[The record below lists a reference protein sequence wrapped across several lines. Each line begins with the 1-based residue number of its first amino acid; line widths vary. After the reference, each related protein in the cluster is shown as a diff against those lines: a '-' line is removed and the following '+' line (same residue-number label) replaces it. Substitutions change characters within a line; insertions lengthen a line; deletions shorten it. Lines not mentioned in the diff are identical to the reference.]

1 MKKKRSWKQLKKDIY
16 RARAIYLM
24 ILPVVV
30 WFLLF
35 QYWPMTWL
43 SISFFDYN
51 LYLGFVGS
59 KFVGFQNF
67 IKFFTGM
74 DFWRLMRNVLLLNF
88 YALLVGFPA
97 PIIFA
102 LFLNEMRSAKVKK
115 VIQTVSFLPYFI
127 SMVAFVSLV
136 TEFLSPSTGLSAD
149 ILKFFGKEPIYFL
162 GDAKYFRTIMVFSGI
177 WQTMAAQGRTAP
189 LVMAGPPGLTDVVRT
204 FYAVAGPL
212 PFELRLKELPDC
224 KGEFEVPAG
233 CVQAFPL
240 KHRVPCCGYA
250 FTLPRA
256 GKFDPQRAKAA
267 GIPVRYW
274 STLQSGQL
282 VGGFLPSQVLGPPR
296 RGLKVVY
303 ATDTRPCAALRRAA
317 QDADLLLMDSTYA
330 DDADLPKAKLY
341 GHSTCRETGVLA
353 AEANVCRLWL
363 THYSAAVTDLAP
375 GLAAAQQAFPTAAA
389 GVDGMRLTLNFD
401 PD

>member
-177 WQTMAAQGRTAP
+177 WQTMGYSAIVYLSALTAVDVNLYEAAMVDGANRWNRLIHITIPCIMPTIVVMFILRIGSLINANFEKIYLFQNSANLEVSEVIQTWVYKRGMVKYDYSMGTTAG
-189 LVMAGPPGLTDVVRT
+189 LFNGIVALILVVMANWLSKRYSDS
-204 FYAVAGPL
+204 
-212 PFELRLKELPDC
+212 
-224 KGEFEVPAG
+224 
-233 CVQAFPL
+233 
-240 KHRVPCCGYA
+240 
-250 FTLPRA
+250 
-256 GKFDPQRAKAA
+256 A
-267 GIPVRYW
+267 GIW
-274 STLQSGQL
+274 
-282 VGGFLPSQVLGPPR
+282 
-296 RGLKVVY
+296 
-303 ATDTRPCAALRRAA
+303 
-317 QDADLLLMDSTYA
+317 
-330 DDADLPKAKLY
+330 
-341 GHSTCRETGVLA
+341 
-353 AEANVCRLWL
+353 
-363 THYSAAVTDLAP
+363 
-375 GLAAAQQAFPTAAA
+375 
-389 GVDGMRLTLNFD
+389 
-401 PD
+401 

>member
-51 LYLGFVGS
+51 LYLGFAGS

-177 WQTMAAQGRTAP
+177 WQTMGYSAIVYLSALTAVDVNLYEAAMVDGANRWNRLTHITIPCIMPTIVVMFILRIGSLINANFEKIYLFQNSANLEVSEVIQTWVYKRGMVKYDYSMGTTAG
-189 LVMAGPPGLTDVVRT
+189 LFNGIVALILVVMAN
-204 FYAVAGPL
+204 
-212 PFELRLKELPDC
+212 RLSKRYSDS
-224 KGEFEVPAG
+224 
-233 CVQAFPL
+233 
-240 KHRVPCCGYA
+240 
-250 FTLPRA
+250 
-256 GKFDPQRAKAA
+256 A
-267 GIPVRYW
+267 GIW
-274 STLQSGQL
+274 
-282 VGGFLPSQVLGPPR
+282 
-296 RGLKVVY
+296 
-303 ATDTRPCAALRRAA
+303 
-317 QDADLLLMDSTYA
+317 
-330 DDADLPKAKLY
+330 
-341 GHSTCRETGVLA
+341 
-353 AEANVCRLWL
+353 
-363 THYSAAVTDLAP
+363 
-375 GLAAAQQAFPTAAA
+375 
-389 GVDGMRLTLNFD
+389 
-401 PD
+401 

>member
-162 GDAKYFRTIMVFSGI
+162 GDAKYFRIIMVFSGI
-177 WQTMAAQGRTAP
+177 WQTMGYSAIVYLSALTAVDVNLYEAAMVDGANRWNRLIHITIPCIMPTIVVMFILRIGSLINANFEKIYLFQNSANLEVSEVIQTWVYKRGMVKYDYSMGTTAG
-189 LVMAGPPGLTDVVRT
+189 LFNGIVALILVVMAN
-204 FYAVAGPL
+204 
-212 PFELRLKELPDC
+212 RLSKRYSDS
-224 KGEFEVPAG
+224 
-233 CVQAFPL
+233 
-240 KHRVPCCGYA
+240 
-250 FTLPRA
+250 
-256 GKFDPQRAKAA
+256 A
-267 GIPVRYW
+267 GIW
-274 STLQSGQL
+274 
-282 VGGFLPSQVLGPPR
+282 
-296 RGLKVVY
+296 
-303 ATDTRPCAALRRAA
+303 
-317 QDADLLLMDSTYA
+317 
-330 DDADLPKAKLY
+330 
-341 GHSTCRETGVLA
+341 
-353 AEANVCRLWL
+353 
-363 THYSAAVTDLAP
+363 
-375 GLAAAQQAFPTAAA
+375 
-389 GVDGMRLTLNFD
+389 
-401 PD
+401 

>member
-102 LFLNEMRSAKVKK
+102 LFLNETRSAKVKK

-177 WQTMAAQGRTAP
+177 WQTMGYSAIVYLSALTAVDVNLYEAAMVDGANRWNRLIHITIPCIMPTIVVMFILRIGSLINANFEKIYLFQNSANLEVSEVIQTWVYKRGMVKYDYSMGTTAG
-189 LVMAGPPGLTDVVRT
+189 LFNGIVALILVVMAN
-204 FYAVAGPL
+204 
-212 PFELRLKELPDC
+212 RLSKRYSDS
-224 KGEFEVPAG
+224 
-233 CVQAFPL
+233 
-240 KHRVPCCGYA
+240 
-250 FTLPRA
+250 
-256 GKFDPQRAKAA
+256 A
-267 GIPVRYW
+267 GIW
-274 STLQSGQL
+274 
-282 VGGFLPSQVLGPPR
+282 
-296 RGLKVVY
+296 
-303 ATDTRPCAALRRAA
+303 
-317 QDADLLLMDSTYA
+317 
-330 DDADLPKAKLY
+330 
-341 GHSTCRETGVLA
+341 
-353 AEANVCRLWL
+353 
-363 THYSAAVTDLAP
+363 
-375 GLAAAQQAFPTAAA
+375 
-389 GVDGMRLTLNFD
+389 
-401 PD
+401 

>member
-162 GDAKYFRTIMVFSGI
+162 GDAKYFQTIMVFSGI
-177 WQTMAAQGRTAP
+177 WQTMGYSAIVYLSALTAVDVNLYEAAMVDGANRWNRLIHITIPCIMPTIVVMFILRIGSLINANFEKIYLFQNSANLEVSEVIQTWVYKRGMVKYDYSMGTTAG
-189 LVMAGPPGLTDVVRT
+189 LFNGIVALILVVMAN
-204 FYAVAGPL
+204 
-212 PFELRLKELPDC
+212 RLSKRYSDS
-224 KGEFEVPAG
+224 
-233 CVQAFPL
+233 
-240 KHRVPCCGYA
+240 
-250 FTLPRA
+250 
-256 GKFDPQRAKAA
+256 A
-267 GIPVRYW
+267 GIW
-274 STLQSGQL
+274 
-282 VGGFLPSQVLGPPR
+282 
-296 RGLKVVY
+296 
-303 ATDTRPCAALRRAA
+303 
-317 QDADLLLMDSTYA
+317 
-330 DDADLPKAKLY
+330 
-341 GHSTCRETGVLA
+341 
-353 AEANVCRLWL
+353 
-363 THYSAAVTDLAP
+363 
-375 GLAAAQQAFPTAAA
+375 
-389 GVDGMRLTLNFD
+389 
-401 PD
+401 

>member
-1 MKKKRSWKQLKKDIY
+1 MKKKRSWKQMKKDIY

-177 WQTMAAQGRTAP
+177 WQTMGYSAIVYLSALTAVDVNLYEAAMVDGANRWNRLIHITIPCIMPTIVVMFILRIGSLINANFEKIYLFQNSANLEVSEVIQTWVYKRGMVKYDYSMGTTAG
-189 LVMAGPPGLTDVVRT
+189 LFNGIVALILVVMAN
-204 FYAVAGPL
+204 
-212 PFELRLKELPDC
+212 RLSKRYSDS
-224 KGEFEVPAG
+224 
-233 CVQAFPL
+233 
-240 KHRVPCCGYA
+240 
-250 FTLPRA
+250 
-256 GKFDPQRAKAA
+256 A
-267 GIPVRYW
+267 GIW
-274 STLQSGQL
+274 
-282 VGGFLPSQVLGPPR
+282 
-296 RGLKVVY
+296 
-303 ATDTRPCAALRRAA
+303 
-317 QDADLLLMDSTYA
+317 
-330 DDADLPKAKLY
+330 
-341 GHSTCRETGVLA
+341 
-353 AEANVCRLWL
+353 
-363 THYSAAVTDLAP
+363 
-375 GLAAAQQAFPTAAA
+375 
-389 GVDGMRLTLNFD
+389 
-401 PD
+401 

>member
-43 SISFFDYN
+43 SISCFDYN

-177 WQTMAAQGRTAP
+177 WQTMGYSAIVYLSALTAVDVNLYEAAMVDGANRWNRLIHITIPCIMPTIVVMFILRIGSLINANFEKIYLFQNSANLEVSEVIQTWVYKRGMVKYDYSMGTTAG
-189 LVMAGPPGLTDVVRT
+189 LFNGIVALILVVMAN
-204 FYAVAGPL
+204 
-212 PFELRLKELPDC
+212 RLSKRYSDS
-224 KGEFEVPAG
+224 
-233 CVQAFPL
+233 
-240 KHRVPCCGYA
+240 
-250 FTLPRA
+250 
-256 GKFDPQRAKAA
+256 A
-267 GIPVRYW
+267 GIW
-274 STLQSGQL
+274 
-282 VGGFLPSQVLGPPR
+282 
-296 RGLKVVY
+296 
-303 ATDTRPCAALRRAA
+303 
-317 QDADLLLMDSTYA
+317 
-330 DDADLPKAKLY
+330 
-341 GHSTCRETGVLA
+341 
-353 AEANVCRLWL
+353 
-363 THYSAAVTDLAP
+363 
-375 GLAAAQQAFPTAAA
+375 
-389 GVDGMRLTLNFD
+389 
-401 PD
+401 

>member
-1 MKKKRSWKQLKKDIY
+1 MRMKKKRSWKQLKKDIY

-177 WQTMAAQGRTAP
+177 WQTMGYSAIVYLSALTAVDVNLYEAAMVDGANRWNRLIHITIPCIMPTIVVMFILRIGSLINANFEKIYLFQNSANLEVSEVIQTWVYKRGMVKYDYSMGTTAG
-189 LVMAGPPGLTDVVRT
+189 LFNGIVALILVVMAN
-204 FYAVAGPL
+204 
-212 PFELRLKELPDC
+212 RLSKRYSDS
-224 KGEFEVPAG
+224 
-233 CVQAFPL
+233 
-240 KHRVPCCGYA
+240 
-250 FTLPRA
+250 
-256 GKFDPQRAKAA
+256 A
-267 GIPVRYW
+267 GIW
-274 STLQSGQL
+274 
-282 VGGFLPSQVLGPPR
+282 
-296 RGLKVVY
+296 
-303 ATDTRPCAALRRAA
+303 
-317 QDADLLLMDSTYA
+317 
-330 DDADLPKAKLY
+330 
-341 GHSTCRETGVLA
+341 
-353 AEANVCRLWL
+353 
-363 THYSAAVTDLAP
+363 
-375 GLAAAQQAFPTAAA
+375 
-389 GVDGMRLTLNFD
+389 
-401 PD
+401 

>member
-177 WQTMAAQGRTAP
+177 WQTMGYSAIVYLSALTAVDVNLYEAAMVDGANRWNRLIHITIPCIMPTIVVMFILRIGSLINANFEKIYLFQNSANLEVSEVIQTWVYKRGMVKYDYSMGTTAG
-189 LVMAGPPGLTDVVRT
+189 LFNGIVALILVVMAN
-204 FYAVAGPL
+204 
-212 PFELRLKELPDC
+212 RLSKRYSDS
-224 KGEFEVPAG
+224 
-233 CVQAFPL
+233 
-240 KHRVPCCGYA
+240 
-250 FTLPRA
+250 
-256 GKFDPQRAKAA
+256 A
-267 GIPVRYW
+267 GIW
-274 STLQSGQL
+274 Q
-282 VGGFLPSQVLGPPR
+282 R
-296 RGLKVVY
+296 R
-303 ATDTRPCAALRRAA
+303 
-317 QDADLLLMDSTYA
+317 M
-330 DDADLPKAKLY
+330 
-341 GHSTCRETGVLA
+341 
-353 AEANVCRLWL
+353 
-363 THYSAAVTDLAP
+363 
-375 GLAAAQQAFPTAAA
+375 
-389 GVDGMRLTLNFD
+389 
-401 PD
+401 

>member
-162 GDAKYFRTIMVFSGI
+162 GDAKYFRTIIEFSGI
-177 WQTMAAQGRTAP
+177 WQTMGYSAIVYLSALTAVDVNLYEAAMVDGANRWNRLIHITIPCIMPTIVVMFILRIGSLINANFEKIYLFQNSANLEVSEVIQTWVYKRGMVKYDYSMGTTAG
-189 LVMAGPPGLTDVVRT
+189 LFNGIVALILVVMAN
-204 FYAVAGPL
+204 
-212 PFELRLKELPDC
+212 RLSKRYSDS
-224 KGEFEVPAG
+224 
-233 CVQAFPL
+233 
-240 KHRVPCCGYA
+240 
-250 FTLPRA
+250 
-256 GKFDPQRAKAA
+256 A
-267 GIPVRYW
+267 GIW
-274 STLQSGQL
+274 
-282 VGGFLPSQVLGPPR
+282 
-296 RGLKVVY
+296 
-303 ATDTRPCAALRRAA
+303 
-317 QDADLLLMDSTYA
+317 
-330 DDADLPKAKLY
+330 
-341 GHSTCRETGVLA
+341 
-353 AEANVCRLWL
+353 
-363 THYSAAVTDLAP
+363 
-375 GLAAAQQAFPTAAA
+375 
-389 GVDGMRLTLNFD
+389 
-401 PD
+401 

>member
-51 LYLGFVGS
+51 LYLGFAGS

-177 WQTMAAQGRTAP
+177 WQAMGYSAIVYLSALTAVDVNLYEAAMVDGANRWNRLIHITIPCIMPTIVVMFILRIGSLINANFEKIYLFQNSANLEVSEVIQTWVYKRGMVKYDYSMGTTAG
-189 LVMAGPPGLTDVVRT
+189 LFNGIVALILVVMAN
-204 FYAVAGPL
+204 
-212 PFELRLKELPDC
+212 RLSKRYSDS
-224 KGEFEVPAG
+224 
-233 CVQAFPL
+233 
-240 KHRVPCCGYA
+240 
-250 FTLPRA
+250 
-256 GKFDPQRAKAA
+256 A
-267 GIPVRYW
+267 GIW
-274 STLQSGQL
+274 
-282 VGGFLPSQVLGPPR
+282 
-296 RGLKVVY
+296 
-303 ATDTRPCAALRRAA
+303 
-317 QDADLLLMDSTYA
+317 
-330 DDADLPKAKLY
+330 
-341 GHSTCRETGVLA
+341 
-353 AEANVCRLWL
+353 
-363 THYSAAVTDLAP
+363 
-375 GLAAAQQAFPTAAA
+375 
-389 GVDGMRLTLNFD
+389 
-401 PD
+401 

>member
-30 WFLLF
+30 WFLQF

-177 WQTMAAQGRTAP
+177 WQTMGYSAIVYLSALTAVDVNLYEAAMVDGANRWNRLIHITIPCIMPTIVVMFILRIGSLINANFEKIYLFQNSANLEVSEVIQTWVYKRGMVKYDYSMGTTAG
-189 LVMAGPPGLTDVVRT
+189 LFNGIVALILVVMAN
-204 FYAVAGPL
+204 
-212 PFELRLKELPDC
+212 RLSKRYSDS
-224 KGEFEVPAG
+224 
-233 CVQAFPL
+233 
-240 KHRVPCCGYA
+240 
-250 FTLPRA
+250 
-256 GKFDPQRAKAA
+256 A
-267 GIPVRYW
+267 GIW
-274 STLQSGQL
+274 
-282 VGGFLPSQVLGPPR
+282 
-296 RGLKVVY
+296 
-303 ATDTRPCAALRRAA
+303 
-317 QDADLLLMDSTYA
+317 
-330 DDADLPKAKLY
+330 
-341 GHSTCRETGVLA
+341 
-353 AEANVCRLWL
+353 
-363 THYSAAVTDLAP
+363 
-375 GLAAAQQAFPTAAA
+375 
-389 GVDGMRLTLNFD
+389 
-401 PD
+401 

>member
-136 TEFLSPSTGLSAD
+136 TEFLSPSSGLSAD

-177 WQTMAAQGRTAP
+177 WQTMGYSAIVYLSALTAVDVNLYEAAMVDGANRWNRLIHITIPCIMPTIVVMFILRIGSLINANFEKIYLFQNSANLEVSEVIQTWVYKRGMVKYDYSMGTTAG
-189 LVMAGPPGLTDVVRT
+189 LFNGIVALILVVMAN
-204 FYAVAGPL
+204 
-212 PFELRLKELPDC
+212 RLSKRYSDS
-224 KGEFEVPAG
+224 
-233 CVQAFPL
+233 
-240 KHRVPCCGYA
+240 
-250 FTLPRA
+250 
-256 GKFDPQRAKAA
+256 A
-267 GIPVRYW
+267 GIW
-274 STLQSGQL
+274 
-282 VGGFLPSQVLGPPR
+282 
-296 RGLKVVY
+296 
-303 ATDTRPCAALRRAA
+303 
-317 QDADLLLMDSTYA
+317 
-330 DDADLPKAKLY
+330 
-341 GHSTCRETGVLA
+341 
-353 AEANVCRLWL
+353 
-363 THYSAAVTDLAP
+363 
-375 GLAAAQQAFPTAAA
+375 
-389 GVDGMRLTLNFD
+389 
-401 PD
+401 

>member
-24 ILPVVV
+24 ILPVIV

-51 LYLGFVGS
+51 LYLGFTGS

-67 IKFFTGM
+67 AKFFTGM

-136 TEFLSPSTGLSAD
+136 TDFLSPSTGLSAD

-177 WQTMAAQGRTAP
+177 WQTMGYSAIVYLSALTAVDVNLYEAAMVDGANRWNRLIHITIPCIMPTIVVMFILRIGSLINANFEKIYLFQNSANLEVSEVIQTWVYKRGMVKYDYSMGTTAG
-189 LVMAGPPGLTDVVRT
+189 LFNGIVALILVVMAN
-204 FYAVAGPL
+204 
-212 PFELRLKELPDC
+212 RLSKRYSDS
-224 KGEFEVPAG
+224 
-233 CVQAFPL
+233 
-240 KHRVPCCGYA
+240 
-250 FTLPRA
+250 
-256 GKFDPQRAKAA
+256 A
-267 GIPVRYW
+267 GIW
-274 STLQSGQL
+274 
-282 VGGFLPSQVLGPPR
+282 
-296 RGLKVVY
+296 
-303 ATDTRPCAALRRAA
+303 
-317 QDADLLLMDSTYA
+317 
-330 DDADLPKAKLY
+330 
-341 GHSTCRETGVLA
+341 
-353 AEANVCRLWL
+353 
-363 THYSAAVTDLAP
+363 
-375 GLAAAQQAFPTAAA
+375 
-389 GVDGMRLTLNFD
+389 
-401 PD
+401 

>member
-74 DFWRLMRNVLLLNF
+74 DFLRLMRHVLLLNF

-177 WQTMAAQGRTAP
+177 WQTMGYSAIVYLSALTAVDVNLYEAAMVDGANRWNRLIHITIPCIMPTIVVMFILRIGSLINANFEKIYLFQNSANLEVSEVIQTWVYKRGMVKYDYSMGTTAG
-189 LVMAGPPGLTDVVRT
+189 LFNGIVALILVVMAN
-204 FYAVAGPL
+204 
-212 PFELRLKELPDC
+212 RLSKRYSDS
-224 KGEFEVPAG
+224 
-233 CVQAFPL
+233 
-240 KHRVPCCGYA
+240 
-250 FTLPRA
+250 
-256 GKFDPQRAKAA
+256 A
-267 GIPVRYW
+267 GIW
-274 STLQSGQL
+274 
-282 VGGFLPSQVLGPPR
+282 
-296 RGLKVVY
+296 
-303 ATDTRPCAALRRAA
+303 
-317 QDADLLLMDSTYA
+317 
-330 DDADLPKAKLY
+330 
-341 GHSTCRETGVLA
+341 
-353 AEANVCRLWL
+353 
-363 THYSAAVTDLAP
+363 
-375 GLAAAQQAFPTAAA
+375 
-389 GVDGMRLTLNFD
+389 
-401 PD
+401 

>member
-43 SISFFDYN
+43 FISFFDYN

-177 WQTMAAQGRTAP
+177 WQTMGYSAIVYLSALTAVDVNLYEAAMVDGANRWNRLIHITIPCIMPTIVVMFILRIGSLINANFEKIYLFQNSANLEVSEVIQTWVYKRGMVKYDYSMGTTAG
-189 LVMAGPPGLTDVVRT
+189 LFNGIVALILVVMAN
-204 FYAVAGPL
+204 
-212 PFELRLKELPDC
+212 RLSKRYSDS
-224 KGEFEVPAG
+224 
-233 CVQAFPL
+233 
-240 KHRVPCCGYA
+240 
-250 FTLPRA
+250 
-256 GKFDPQRAKAA
+256 A
-267 GIPVRYW
+267 GIW
-274 STLQSGQL
+274 
-282 VGGFLPSQVLGPPR
+282 
-296 RGLKVVY
+296 
-303 ATDTRPCAALRRAA
+303 
-317 QDADLLLMDSTYA
+317 
-330 DDADLPKAKLY
+330 
-341 GHSTCRETGVLA
+341 
-353 AEANVCRLWL
+353 
-363 THYSAAVTDLAP
+363 
-375 GLAAAQQAFPTAAA
+375 
-389 GVDGMRLTLNFD
+389 
-401 PD
+401 

>member
-51 LYLGFVGS
+51 LYLGFTGS

-67 IKFFTGM
+67 AKFFTGM

-177 WQTMAAQGRTAP
+177 WQTMGYSAIVYLSALTAVDVNLYEAAMVDGANRWNRLIHITIPCIMPTIVVMFILRIGSLINANFEKIYLFQNSANLEVSEVIQTWVYKRGMVKYDYSMGTTAG
-189 LVMAGPPGLTDVVRT
+189 LFNGIVALILVVMAN
-204 FYAVAGPL
+204 
-212 PFELRLKELPDC
+212 RLSKRYSDS
-224 KGEFEVPAG
+224 
-233 CVQAFPL
+233 
-240 KHRVPCCGYA
+240 
-250 FTLPRA
+250 
-256 GKFDPQRAKAA
+256 A
-267 GIPVRYW
+267 GIW
-274 STLQSGQL
+274 
-282 VGGFLPSQVLGPPR
+282 
-296 RGLKVVY
+296 
-303 ATDTRPCAALRRAA
+303 
-317 QDADLLLMDSTYA
+317 
-330 DDADLPKAKLY
+330 
-341 GHSTCRETGVLA
+341 
-353 AEANVCRLWL
+353 
-363 THYSAAVTDLAP
+363 
-375 GLAAAQQAFPTAAA
+375 
-389 GVDGMRLTLNFD
+389 
-401 PD
+401 

>member
-43 SISFFDYN
+43 SITFFDYN

-177 WQTMAAQGRTAP
+177 WQTMGYSAIVYLSALTAVDVNLYEAAMVDGANRWNRLIHITIPCIMPTIVVMFILRIGSLINANFEKIYLFQNSANLEVSEVIQTWVYKRGMVKYDYSMGTTAG
-189 LVMAGPPGLTDVVRT
+189 LFNGIVALILVVMAN
-204 FYAVAGPL
+204 
-212 PFELRLKELPDC
+212 RLSKRYSDS
-224 KGEFEVPAG
+224 
-233 CVQAFPL
+233 
-240 KHRVPCCGYA
+240 
-250 FTLPRA
+250 
-256 GKFDPQRAKAA
+256 A
-267 GIPVRYW
+267 GIW
-274 STLQSGQL
+274 
-282 VGGFLPSQVLGPPR
+282 
-296 RGLKVVY
+296 
-303 ATDTRPCAALRRAA
+303 
-317 QDADLLLMDSTYA
+317 
-330 DDADLPKAKLY
+330 
-341 GHSTCRETGVLA
+341 
-353 AEANVCRLWL
+353 
-363 THYSAAVTDLAP
+363 
-375 GLAAAQQAFPTAAA
+375 
-389 GVDGMRLTLNFD
+389 
-401 PD
+401 

>member
-35 QYWPMTWL
+35 QYWLMTWL

-177 WQTMAAQGRTAP
+177 WQTMGYSAIVYLSALTAVDVNLYEAAMVDGANRWNRLIHITIPCIMPTIVVMFILRIGSLINANFEKIYLFQNSANLEVSEVIQTWVYKRGMVKYDYSMGTTAG
-189 LVMAGPPGLTDVVRT
+189 LFKGIVALILVVMAN
-204 FYAVAGPL
+204 
-212 PFELRLKELPDC
+212 RLSKRYSDS
-224 KGEFEVPAG
+224 
-233 CVQAFPL
+233 
-240 KHRVPCCGYA
+240 
-250 FTLPRA
+250 
-256 GKFDPQRAKAA
+256 A
-267 GIPVRYW
+267 GIW
-274 STLQSGQL
+274 
-282 VGGFLPSQVLGPPR
+282 
-296 RGLKVVY
+296 
-303 ATDTRPCAALRRAA
+303 
-317 QDADLLLMDSTYA
+317 
-330 DDADLPKAKLY
+330 
-341 GHSTCRETGVLA
+341 
-353 AEANVCRLWL
+353 
-363 THYSAAVTDLAP
+363 
-375 GLAAAQQAFPTAAA
+375 
-389 GVDGMRLTLNFD
+389 
-401 PD
+401 

>member
-1 MKKKRSWKQLKKDIY
+1 MKKKRSRKQLKKDIY

-177 WQTMAAQGRTAP
+177 WQTMGYSAIVYLSALTAVDVNLYEAAMVDGANRWNRLIHITIPCIMPTIVVMFILRIGSLINANFEKIYLFQNSANLEVSEVIQTWVYKRGMVKYDYSMGTTAG
-189 LVMAGPPGLTDVVRT
+189 LFNGIVALILVVMAN
-204 FYAVAGPL
+204 
-212 PFELRLKELPDC
+212 RLSKRYSDS
-224 KGEFEVPAG
+224 
-233 CVQAFPL
+233 
-240 KHRVPCCGYA
+240 
-250 FTLPRA
+250 
-256 GKFDPQRAKAA
+256 A
-267 GIPVRYW
+267 GIW
-274 STLQSGQL
+274 
-282 VGGFLPSQVLGPPR
+282 
-296 RGLKVVY
+296 
-303 ATDTRPCAALRRAA
+303 
-317 QDADLLLMDSTYA
+317 
-330 DDADLPKAKLY
+330 
-341 GHSTCRETGVLA
+341 
-353 AEANVCRLWL
+353 
-363 THYSAAVTDLAP
+363 
-375 GLAAAQQAFPTAAA
+375 
-389 GVDGMRLTLNFD
+389 
-401 PD
+401 

>member
-51 LYLGFVGS
+51 LYLGFAGS

-102 LFLNEMRSAKVKK
+102 LFLNEMRLAKVKK

-177 WQTMAAQGRTAP
+177 WQTMGYSAIVYLSTLTAVDVNLYEAAMVDGANRWNRLIHITIPCIMPTIVVMFILRIGSLINANFEKIYLFQNSANLEVSEVIQTWVYKRGMVKYDYSMGTTAG
-189 LVMAGPPGLTDVVRT
+189 LFNGIVALILVVMAN
-204 FYAVAGPL
+204 
-212 PFELRLKELPDC
+212 RLSKRYSDS
-224 KGEFEVPAG
+224 
-233 CVQAFPL
+233 
-240 KHRVPCCGYA
+240 
-250 FTLPRA
+250 
-256 GKFDPQRAKAA
+256 A
-267 GIPVRYW
+267 GIW
-274 STLQSGQL
+274 
-282 VGGFLPSQVLGPPR
+282 
-296 RGLKVVY
+296 
-303 ATDTRPCAALRRAA
+303 
-317 QDADLLLMDSTYA
+317 
-330 DDADLPKAKLY
+330 
-341 GHSTCRETGVLA
+341 
-353 AEANVCRLWL
+353 
-363 THYSAAVTDLAP
+363 
-375 GLAAAQQAFPTAAA
+375 
-389 GVDGMRLTLNFD
+389 
-401 PD
+401 

>member
-127 SMVAFVSLV
+127 SMVAFVSLM

-177 WQTMAAQGRTAP
+177 WQTMGYSAIVYLSALTAVDVNLYEAAMVDGANRWNRLIHITIPCIMPTIVVMFILRIGSLINANFEKIYLFQNSANLEVSEVIQTWVYKRGMVKYDYSMGTTAG
-189 LVMAGPPGLTDVVRT
+189 LFNGIVALILVVMAN
-204 FYAVAGPL
+204 
-212 PFELRLKELPDC
+212 RLSKRYSDS
-224 KGEFEVPAG
+224 
-233 CVQAFPL
+233 
-240 KHRVPCCGYA
+240 
-250 FTLPRA
+250 
-256 GKFDPQRAKAA
+256 A
-267 GIPVRYW
+267 GIW
-274 STLQSGQL
+274 
-282 VGGFLPSQVLGPPR
+282 
-296 RGLKVVY
+296 
-303 ATDTRPCAALRRAA
+303 
-317 QDADLLLMDSTYA
+317 
-330 DDADLPKAKLY
+330 
-341 GHSTCRETGVLA
+341 
-353 AEANVCRLWL
+353 
-363 THYSAAVTDLAP
+363 
-375 GLAAAQQAFPTAAA
+375 
-389 GVDGMRLTLNFD
+389 
-401 PD
+401 

>member
-1 MKKKRSWKQLKKDIY
+1 MKKKRSWEQLEKDIY
-16 RARAIYLM
+16 PARAIYLM

-177 WQTMAAQGRTAP
+177 WQTMGYSAIVYLSALTAVDVNLYEAAMVDGANRWNRLIHITIPCIMPTIVVMFILRIGSLINANFEKIYLFQNSANLEVSEVIQTWVYKRGMVKYDYSMGTTAG
-189 LVMAGPPGLTDVVRT
+189 LFNGIVALILVVMAN
-204 FYAVAGPL
+204 
-212 PFELRLKELPDC
+212 RLSKRYSDS
-224 KGEFEVPAG
+224 
-233 CVQAFPL
+233 
-240 KHRVPCCGYA
+240 
-250 FTLPRA
+250 
-256 GKFDPQRAKAA
+256 A
-267 GIPVRYW
+267 GIW
-274 STLQSGQL
+274 E
-282 VGGFLPSQVLGPPR
+282 R
-296 RGLKVVY
+296 R
-303 ATDTRPCAALRRAA
+303 
-317 QDADLLLMDSTYA
+317 M
-330 DDADLPKAKLY
+330 
-341 GHSTCRETGVLA
+341 
-353 AEANVCRLWL
+353 
-363 THYSAAVTDLAP
+363 
-375 GLAAAQQAFPTAAA
+375 
-389 GVDGMRLTLNFD
+389 
-401 PD
+401 

>member
-67 IKFFTGM
+67 IKFLTGM

-177 WQTMAAQGRTAP
+177 WQTMGYSAIVYLSALTAVDVNLYEAAMVDGANRWNRLIHITIPCIMPTIVVMFILRIGSLINANFEKIYLFQNSANLEVSEVIQTWVYKRGMVKYDYSMGTTAG
-189 LVMAGPPGLTDVVRT
+189 LFNGIVALILVVMAN
-204 FYAVAGPL
+204 
-212 PFELRLKELPDC
+212 RLSKRYSDS
-224 KGEFEVPAG
+224 
-233 CVQAFPL
+233 
-240 KHRVPCCGYA
+240 
-250 FTLPRA
+250 
-256 GKFDPQRAKAA
+256 A
-267 GIPVRYW
+267 GIW
-274 STLQSGQL
+274 
-282 VGGFLPSQVLGPPR
+282 
-296 RGLKVVY
+296 
-303 ATDTRPCAALRRAA
+303 
-317 QDADLLLMDSTYA
+317 
-330 DDADLPKAKLY
+330 
-341 GHSTCRETGVLA
+341 
-353 AEANVCRLWL
+353 
-363 THYSAAVTDLAP
+363 
-375 GLAAAQQAFPTAAA
+375 
-389 GVDGMRLTLNFD
+389 
-401 PD
+401 

>member
-136 TEFLSPSTGLSAD
+136 TEFLSTSTGLSAD

-177 WQTMAAQGRTAP
+177 WQTMGYSAIVYLSALTAVDVNLYEAAMVDGANRWNRLIHITIPCIMPTIVVMFILRIGSLINANFEKIYLFQNSANLEVSEVIQTWVYKRGMVKYDYSMGTTAG
-189 LVMAGPPGLTDVVRT
+189 LFNGIVALILVVMAN
-204 FYAVAGPL
+204 
-212 PFELRLKELPDC
+212 RLSKRYSDS
-224 KGEFEVPAG
+224 
-233 CVQAFPL
+233 
-240 KHRVPCCGYA
+240 
-250 FTLPRA
+250 
-256 GKFDPQRAKAA
+256 A
-267 GIPVRYW
+267 GIW
-274 STLQSGQL
+274 
-282 VGGFLPSQVLGPPR
+282 
-296 RGLKVVY
+296 
-303 ATDTRPCAALRRAA
+303 
-317 QDADLLLMDSTYA
+317 
-330 DDADLPKAKLY
+330 
-341 GHSTCRETGVLA
+341 
-353 AEANVCRLWL
+353 
-363 THYSAAVTDLAP
+363 
-375 GLAAAQQAFPTAAA
+375 
-389 GVDGMRLTLNFD
+389 
-401 PD
+401 

>member
-177 WQTMAAQGRTAP
+177 WQTMGYNAIVYLSALTAVDVNLYEAAMVDGANRWNRLIHITIPCIMPTIVVMFILRIGSLINANFEKIYLFQNSANLEVSEVIQTWVYKRGMVKYDYSMGTTAGVFNGIVA
-189 LVMAGPPGLTDVVRT
+189 LILVVMAN
-204 FYAVAGPL
+204 
-212 PFELRLKELPDC
+212 RLSKRYSDS
-224 KGEFEVPAG
+224 
-233 CVQAFPL
+233 
-240 KHRVPCCGYA
+240 
-250 FTLPRA
+250 
-256 GKFDPQRAKAA
+256 A
-267 GIPVRYW
+267 GIW
-274 STLQSGQL
+274 
-282 VGGFLPSQVLGPPR
+282 
-296 RGLKVVY
+296 
-303 ATDTRPCAALRRAA
+303 
-317 QDADLLLMDSTYA
+317 
-330 DDADLPKAKLY
+330 
-341 GHSTCRETGVLA
+341 
-353 AEANVCRLWL
+353 
-363 THYSAAVTDLAP
+363 
-375 GLAAAQQAFPTAAA
+375 
-389 GVDGMRLTLNFD
+389 
-401 PD
+401 

>member
-177 WQTMAAQGRTAP
+177 WQTMGYSAIVYLSALTAVDVNLYEAAMVDGANRWNRLIHITIPCIIPTIVVMFILRIGSLINANFEKIYLFQNSANLEVSEVIQTWVYKRGMVKYDYSMGTTAG
-189 LVMAGPPGLTDVVRT
+189 LFNGIVALILVVMAN
-204 FYAVAGPL
+204 
-212 PFELRLKELPDC
+212 RLSKRYSDS
-224 KGEFEVPAG
+224 
-233 CVQAFPL
+233 
-240 KHRVPCCGYA
+240 
-250 FTLPRA
+250 
-256 GKFDPQRAKAA
+256 A
-267 GIPVRYW
+267 GIW
-274 STLQSGQL
+274 
-282 VGGFLPSQVLGPPR
+282 
-296 RGLKVVY
+296 
-303 ATDTRPCAALRRAA
+303 
-317 QDADLLLMDSTYA
+317 
-330 DDADLPKAKLY
+330 
-341 GHSTCRETGVLA
+341 
-353 AEANVCRLWL
+353 
-363 THYSAAVTDLAP
+363 
-375 GLAAAQQAFPTAAA
+375 
-389 GVDGMRLTLNFD
+389 
-401 PD
+401 

>member
-1 MKKKRSWKQLKKDIY
+1 MKKKKSWKQLKKDIY

-177 WQTMAAQGRTAP
+177 WQTMGYSAIVYLSALTAVDVNLYEAAMVDGANRWNRLIHITIPCIMPTIVVMFILRIGSLINANFEKIYLFQNSANLEVSEVIQTWVYKRGMVKYDYSMGTTAG
-189 LVMAGPPGLTDVVRT
+189 LFNGIVALILVVMAN
-204 FYAVAGPL
+204 
-212 PFELRLKELPDC
+212 RLSKRYSDS
-224 KGEFEVPAG
+224 
-233 CVQAFPL
+233 
-240 KHRVPCCGYA
+240 
-250 FTLPRA
+250 
-256 GKFDPQRAKAA
+256 A
-267 GIPVRYW
+267 GIW
-274 STLQSGQL
+274 
-282 VGGFLPSQVLGPPR
+282 
-296 RGLKVVY
+296 
-303 ATDTRPCAALRRAA
+303 
-317 QDADLLLMDSTYA
+317 
-330 DDADLPKAKLY
+330 
-341 GHSTCRETGVLA
+341 
-353 AEANVCRLWL
+353 
-363 THYSAAVTDLAP
+363 
-375 GLAAAQQAFPTAAA
+375 
-389 GVDGMRLTLNFD
+389 
-401 PD
+401 

>member
-97 PIIFA
+97 PIMFA
-102 LFLNEMRSAKVKK
+102 LFLNEMRSSKVKK

-177 WQTMAAQGRTAP
+177 WQTMGYSAIVYLSALTAVDVNLYEAAMVDGADRWNRLIHITIPCIMPTIVVMFILRIGSLINANFEKIYLFQNSANLEVSEVIQTWVYKRGMVKYDYSMGTTAG
-189 LVMAGPPGLTDVVRT
+189 LFNGIVALILVVMAN
-204 FYAVAGPL
+204 
-212 PFELRLKELPDC
+212 RLSKRYSDS
-224 KGEFEVPAG
+224 
-233 CVQAFPL
+233 
-240 KHRVPCCGYA
+240 
-250 FTLPRA
+250 
-256 GKFDPQRAKAA
+256 A
-267 GIPVRYW
+267 GIW
-274 STLQSGQL
+274 
-282 VGGFLPSQVLGPPR
+282 
-296 RGLKVVY
+296 
-303 ATDTRPCAALRRAA
+303 
-317 QDADLLLMDSTYA
+317 
-330 DDADLPKAKLY
+330 
-341 GHSTCRETGVLA
+341 
-353 AEANVCRLWL
+353 
-363 THYSAAVTDLAP
+363 
-375 GLAAAQQAFPTAAA
+375 
-389 GVDGMRLTLNFD
+389 
-401 PD
+401 